1 MFSIRYNRATNH
13 IAGIA
18 AKCTSTGEE
27 RGGVVADYAEN
38 ACGVLTRGRLAQGAS
53 YERLQDALDAAR
65 ITGGRKVCK
74 TCEKAALAALAAE
87 KEAAD
92 AAMTMADQEL
102 SEDVEAIAE
111 ALAERAEAD
120 KVEGAEHQ
128 VGDKLYFLPGE
139 RPHGYRCPAGEVEV
153 VRVVDHVQATA
164 YAPRFSY
171 VVQVPGIAATSQGT
185 DASELYAPGSV
196 PVDYRFPETYDKAI
210 CGRCKGSVTYA
221 NTKIVSEPIL
231 RTGPT
236 YYGQCTRRE
245 MRVCVAC

>member
-13 IAGIA
+13 IAGIDC
-18 AKCTSTGEE
+18 KTQSTGEE
-27 RGGVVADYAEN
+27 KGGVVAYYAEN

-74 TCEKAALAALAAE
+74 NCEKAALAAI
-87 KEAAD
+87 EAA
-92 AAMTMADQEL
+92 TP
-102 SEDVEAIAE
+102 VEVEEPKAE
-111 ALAERAEAD
+111 T
-120 KVEGAEHQ
+120 VEGAEFQ

-153 VRVVDHVQATA
+153 TRVVDHGEF
-164 YAPRFSY
+164 PRFGAQRFTY

-185 DASELYAPGSV
+185 DRTELHKPGSV

-221 NTKIVSEPIL
+221 NTKIVSEPIP